1 MRDIPIM
8 FMEPITCWRFNDVM
22 EVVEKGGHAK
32 NETKDLM
39 VVHKNALRRKIELP
53 LEVMSFS
60 NFDTRES

>member
-1 MRDIPIM
+1 
-8 FMEPITCWRFNDVM
+8 MEPITCWRFNDVM

-53 LEVMSFS
+53 IEVMSFS
-60 NFDTRES
+60 NFDTR

>member
-1 MRDIPIM
+1 
-8 FMEPITCWRFNDVM
+8 MEPITCWRFNDVV

-53 LEVMSFS
+53 IEVMSFS
-60 NFDTRES
+60 NFDTR